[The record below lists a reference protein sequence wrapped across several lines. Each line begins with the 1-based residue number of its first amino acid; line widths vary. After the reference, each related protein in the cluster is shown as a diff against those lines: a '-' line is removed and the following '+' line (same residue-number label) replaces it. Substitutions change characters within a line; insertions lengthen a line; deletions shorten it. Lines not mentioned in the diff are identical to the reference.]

1 MAVFTLTLQGPGSQ
15 RLFVTENKPYVD
27 FSLFVSWF
35 PKVIPTDQIKKGVT
49 RDQLQAICSLASS
62 EKDRKLIR
70 FAACKAQGLSNK
82 KARKEYGIHCLGKL
96 NEEVEDALSQ
106 AEELRKAINTLVNVE
121 EKATLQ
127 ALGINVEDSECS
139 DEESEGEC
147 IMQESS
153 GDENEDDGLME
164 ASKVQ
169 RKTDSLPRSRAAV
182 CEQVPGLPD
191 PDTLLKRQSLVSPI
205 PSVETLVSILRENN
219 LNWFTFVGEL
229 QLLLV
234 NYMPEVLHQ
243 ALVDFA
249 RNLPNTDLTD
259 EEEQKVEQS
268 RQAFLAMQR
277 DAGAADEE
285 EVGNKMVLNR
295 DDQSG
300 FRLDTTYTHKLHKA
314 TALTESLRQQLVQ
327 ITLISTPQ

>member
-82 KARKEYGIHCLGKL
+82 KARKEFGIHCLGKL

-106 AEELRKAINTLVNVE
+106 AEELRKAVNTLANVE

-139 DEESEGEC
+139 HEESEGEC

-153 GDENEDDGLME
+153 GDENEDNGLME

-169 RKTDSLPRSRAAV
+169 RKPDSLPRSRAAV

-191 PDTLLKRQSLVSPI
+191 PDTLLKRQSH
-205 PSVETLVSILRENN
+205 
-219 LNWFTFVGEL
+219 
-229 QLLLV
+229 QLK
-234 NYMPEVLHQ
+234 H
-243 ALVDFA
+243 
-249 RNLPNTDLTD
+249 
-259 EEEQKVEQS
+259 
-268 RQAFLAMQR
+268 
-277 DAGAADEE
+277 
-285 EVGNKMVLNR
+285 
-295 DDQSG
+295 
-300 FRLDTTYTHKLHKA
+300 
-314 TALTESLRQQLVQ
+314 
-327 ITLISTPQ
+327 